1 MVALGRDCEML
12 AVLPLA
18 PRPRLLA
25 APALSATPGRLP
37 VLTAAASTQ
46 LPADGRRGRVSSSDL
61 AMFSK
66 RLIGSRHTIRPLLS
80 LCYFPKTYL

>member
-1 MVALGRDCEML
+1 MDGSSEEGLPAATQLVALGRDCEML

-46 LPADGRRGRVSSSDL
+46 LPADGR
-61 AMFSK
+61 
-66 RLIGSRHTIRPLLS
+66 
-80 LCYFPKTYL
+80 